1 MTEIVHRVLLTGLAA
16 TGAAAPAAAVT
27 VEMTVTVPQ
36 IRVAEY
42 HRPYVAIWLEQ
53 PGQPGIRTLAVWYD
67 HDNRENGGLKWL
79 NDLRSWWRKG
89 GRDSAKPADA
99 VTGATRA
106 PGPQRVRLD
115 LGALKPG
122 NYVLAVEA
130 AREKGGRELIN
141 LPFAWDGKNA
151 AASASG
157 TSELGQVSATI
168 KP

>member
-1 MTEIVHRVLLTGLAA
+1 MTQIVHRIVLTGLAA
-16 TGAAAPAAAVT
+16 SSAAAPAAAGT
-27 VEMTVTVPQ
+27 IDLTVTVPQ
-36 IRVAEY
+36 LRVAEY

-53 PGQPGIRTLAVWYD
+53 AGQPGIRTLAVWYD

-79 NDLRSWWRKG
+79 ADLRSWWRKG

-115 LGALKPG
+115 VGTLKPG
-122 NYVLAVEA
+122 NYVLSVEA
-130 AREKGGRELIN
+130 SREEGGRDLVT
-141 LPFAWDGKNA
+141 LPFSWNGTS
-151 AASASG
+151 ASASG
-157 TSELGQVSATI
+157 AGKSELGAISATI